1 MRFVF
6 INYRNSVGS
15 DHIAQ
20 GFLHG
25 TEEREVILFLGML
38 YKLYE
43 HLCIRITLEGIPFG
57 RKRSLKLSIILYNAI
72 MYKGYFATL

>member
-38 YKLYE
+38 YKLNE
-43 HLCIRITLEGIPFG
+43 DLCIRITLEGIPLG
-57 RKRSLKLSIILYNAI
+57 REGAFKLSIILYNAI